1 MAPDWDLQGSWTPA
15 LGPLG
20 PQYPIPGA
28 CLLVWGRVGPT
39 GLSIL
44 SPHPG
49 LSRDPPACP
58 RSVTWICVAH
68 TGPKRPRPAVRG
80 LTHPV
85 PESRASQDHGGLDP
99 ISLCVG
105 PGWGSNHLSPHRAR
119 GQVSPGPFGL
129 GAGVLCRVCRPP
141 GGTVGGGRAQCVLCT
156 THLPPPFQESL
167 PSLLPASPGF
177 SMGHSGF

>member
-1 MAPDWDLQGSWTPA
+1 MDSCTGTHRAAGPRPWVLWGPNTQYLEPASWCGVGWGQPA
-15 LGPLG
+15 
-20 PQYPIPGA
+20 YP
-28 CLLVWGRVGPT
+28 
-39 GLSIL
+39 S

-68 TGPKRPRPAVRG
+68 TGPKRPCPAVRG

-99 ISLCVG
+99 ISLCFG

-129 GAGVLCRVCRPP
+129 GAGVLCRVCRTP
-141 GGTVGGGRAQCVLCT
+141 GGTEGGGRAQCVLCT
-156 THLPPPFQESL
+156 THLHPPFRGSL

-177 SMGHSGF
+177 SMGQSGF